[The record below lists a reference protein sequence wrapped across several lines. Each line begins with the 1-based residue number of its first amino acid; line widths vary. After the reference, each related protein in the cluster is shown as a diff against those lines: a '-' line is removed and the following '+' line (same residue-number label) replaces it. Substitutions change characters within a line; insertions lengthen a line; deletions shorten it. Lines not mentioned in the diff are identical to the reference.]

1 MRINILIINII
12 LFLITGF
19 LHSQSVNEDKFKSNL
34 DIYSGLLNKSLDGLG
49 NRFVLLGKDKIYSIG
64 INAEPDVREYLYLK
78 IKQRFNNFS
87 IISESDSSI
96 SDFIVKFEDVKF
108 VTKYEK
114 IFGSVLSNRRVQRKI
129 EISYKSLIT
138 SKNKDS
144 VLYSNNIFDI
154 NNDDFYLDNIEAV
167 ERGEFNF
174 LRGILPSQ
182 SFLEK
187 AFVPGLV
194 IVASAVTV
202 ILFFVIRSK

>member
-12 LFLITGF
+12 VFLITGT

-34 DIYSGLLNKSLDGLG
+34 DIYSGLLNKNLDGLG
-49 NRFVLLGKDKIYSIG
+49 NRLVLLGRDKIYSIT
-64 INAEPDVREYLYLK
+64 INAKPDVREYLYLK
-78 IKQRFNNFS
+78 IRQRLNNFR

-114 IFGSVLSNRRVQRKI
+114 IFGSVLNNRKVQRRI

-138 SKNKDS
+138 SKDKDS
-144 VLYSNNIFDI
+144 VLYKNNIFDV
-154 NNDDFYLDNIEAV
+154 NNDDFYFDNIDAV
-167 ERGEFNF
+167 ERGDYNF
-174 LRGILPSQ
+174 LKGTLPNQ